1 MLKTT
6 LGLGV
11 ILVIASIAPSFA
23 GYSTLEINRSK
34 IKFPKYSPETKKLVL
49 NQAKMILND
58 IFVHQDLKIKD
69 FGEAANAKPRLDALE
84 KKLATISDN
93 EFHGTMTDI
102 FRDLKDLHTM
112 YYLPRP
118 FACYESFLP
127 VFFKHVKLA
136 DGKSGYA
143 VTDYHV
149 KKEIADL
156 IPKPFNVAIGDMVIS
171 YNGKPIDSVVK
182 AAMPETYGANTEAQ
196 FRLAQDD
203 IRYFNHEVDP
213 LPETDSVTMEFQNSK
228 GERYKHKLPFI
239 SWSNEECLKSS
250 TPSPFNFNKS
260 KRMGSIKGET
270 EEPILYWHINR
281 PSFGNFGYIEISSF
295 TPEVLSDDQTAI
307 KIRDLLLNELK
318 DTDGIVFDLRSNGG
332 GQIPLAEK
340 IIQLFSPRE
349 VEPLKYILRSTETNY
364 VYYKK
369 SDYQD
374 AYTALLET
382 ARSLGTP
389 FTAAGTIS
397 NKAEINDL
405 GMVYFKP
412 VAVFVNSKCYSACEV
427 FAAQV
432 QDHDVGTVFGEDKQ
446 TGGGGANYYTL
457 NKILDEKNFQ
467 NDPAPFMKLPKHQD
481 IIFAFRQA
489 VRVGKNAGKLI
500 ENEGV
505 VADRLSP
512 MSHSDIFNKT
522 NDQMLVLQNYLSS
535 ITDKYTSS
543 IYFDSENRHDI
554 VKGQLPKINAT
565 WTDTTTFEFKQFGK
579 TIEKKEVDLNSTST
593 VSLPVPSHEI
603 TEGTLELYG
612 SRNELPV
619 WRKIIR
625 YRVIPEFKP
634 VIKDEDL
641 LQRLSIYSVIST
653 KANGWQKNGDE
664 LIIGDGKL
672 YQNLVESEAS
682 LFVTVP
688 QTNPVLSFK
697 ASVDL
702 EENFDYFKVYVIPE
716 GQEPILIKSMTGH
729 QAEETYAY
737 DFSSLAGMNAEI
749 RFVFKSD
756 EGTKDR
762 GVTLKAIQLNEGLN
776 TQQ

>member
-11 ILVIASIAPSFA
+11 ILAIASIAPSFA
-23 GYSTLEINRSK
+23 GYTTLELNRSK
-34 IKFPKYSPETKKLVL
+34 IKFPKYSPETKKLVF

-58 IFVHQDLKIKD
+58 VFVHRDLKIKD
-69 FGEAANAKPRLDALE
+69 FGQAANAKPRLDALE
-84 KKLATISDN
+84 KKLATVSDN

-102 FRDLKDLHTM
+102 FRDLKDLHTI

-136 DGKSGYA
+136 NGKSGYA
-143 VTDYHV
+143 ITDYHV

-182 AAMPETYGANTEAQ
+182 AAMPESYGANTEAQ

-203 IRYFNHEVDP
+203 VRYFNHEIDP
-213 LPETDSVTMEFQNSK
+213 LPKDNFVTMEFQNAK

-239 SWSNEECLKSS
+239 SWSNEECLQSS
-250 TPSPFNFNKS
+250 TTQSPLHFNK
-260 KRMGSIKGET
+260 KRMGSVKGET

-318 DTDGIVFDLRSNGG
+318 DTDGLVFDLRSNGG

-340 IIQLFSPRE
+340 IIQLFSPKE
-349 VEPLKYILRSTETNY
+349 VEPLKYILRNTETNY

-374 AYTALLET
+374 AYTDLLET

-389 FTAAGTIS
+389 FTAPGTIS

-432 QDHDVGTVFGEDKQ
+432 QDHGVGTIFGEDKQ

-457 NKILDEKNFQ
+457 NKILDEKNFL
-467 NDPAPFMKLPKHQD
+467 NDPAPFVKLPKNQE

-500 ENEGV
+500 EDEGV
-505 VADRLSP
+505 IADKLSP
-512 MSHSDIFNKT
+512 MSHTDIFNKT
-522 NDQMLVLQNYLSS
+522 NDQMLVLQNYLAS
-535 ITDKYTSS
+535 ITGQYTSS
-543 IYFDSENRHDI
+543 IYFDSEDRHDI
-554 VKGQLPKINAT
+554 VQGQIPQVKAT
-565 WTDTTTFEFKQFGK
+565 WTDTTTFEFKQSGK
-579 TIEKKEVDLNSTST
+579 TIEKKEVELNSASAVT
-593 VSLPVPSHEI
+593 LPVSTNDISEGSLEI
-603 TEGTLELYG
+603 YG
-612 SRNELPV
+612 SNKDVPV
-619 WRKIIR
+619 WRKIVR
-625 YRVIPEFKP
+625 YRVVPEFKP
-634 VIKDEDL
+634 AVKDENL
-641 LQRLSIYSVIST
+641 MQRLSIYSVIST
-653 KANGWQKNGDE
+653 KENGWQRNGDE
-664 LIIGDGKL
+664 LIVGDGKL
-672 YQNLVESEAS
+672 YQNQVESEAS

-688 QTNPVLSFK
+688 ASNPIFSFNVS
-697 ASVDL
+697 ADL
-702 EENFDYFKVYVIPE
+702 EDKFDYFKVYVIPE
-716 GQEPILIKSMTGH
+716 GHEPILIKSVTGH
-729 QAEETYAY
+729 QPEEDMA
-737 DFSSLAGMNAEI
+737 FNFAPIAGMNAEI

-762 GVTLKAIQLNEGLN
+762 GVTLKSVKLAFD
-776 TQQ
+776 